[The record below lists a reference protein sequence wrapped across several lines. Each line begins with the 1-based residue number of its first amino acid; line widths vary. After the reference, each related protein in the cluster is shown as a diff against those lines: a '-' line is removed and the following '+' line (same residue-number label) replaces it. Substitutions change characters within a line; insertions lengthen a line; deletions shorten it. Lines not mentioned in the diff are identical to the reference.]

1 MSFPCGQWNY
11 ISFPSN
17 GHNGCVHALP
27 SLQYIVG
34 IVCHMA
40 LSLEALNIVVYG
52 TVSVCVVV
60 CSVCVCVVVCSVR
73 DVLMLEW
80 VLLLLVDEV
89 ELRNYIGVLEFLL
102 KSEASVAPC
111 WLTDLELC
119 ERCK

>member
-1 MSFPCGQWNY
+1 
-11 ISFPSN
+11 
-17 GHNGCVHALP
+17 
-27 SLQYIVG
+27 
-34 IVCHMA
+34 MA
-40 LSLEALNIVVYG
+40 LV
-52 TVSVCVVV
+52 VCVWLCAVY
-60 CSVCVCVVVCSVR
+60 VCVCVVVCSVR